1 MGGERSDR
9 STARVGPPSCSRFR
23 ISFTIMEVG
32 IVQVHIHV
40 SATRH
45 GLPEREVEALWRSG
59 IEDTWLDGRDPVR
72 LLRIAIDQAGAVW
85 ELIALVFDGGDRHL
99 VIHAMR
105 LRKVT
110 VTLLERRDRGGRRD
124 LRDH

>member
-1 MGGERSDR
+1 M
-9 STARVGPPSCSRFR
+9 
-23 ISFTIMEVG
+23 
-32 IVQVHIHV
+32 QVHIHV